1 MADRARKLSMVAQY
15 VSVLLDL
22 EDQSVKSTRMT
33 AIQTR
38 VSTEDSVLMELTVS
52 HVNAPKTHLGLESFA
67 MKVIVSIYNCSDE
80 NMACWGRGCNAFL
93 KSLKLSLCKDTQNL
107 K

>member
-1 MADRARKLSMVAQY
+1 MCLSVLPHHVSMADRARKLSMVAQY

-52 HVNAPKTHLGLESFA
+52 HVNAPRTHLGLESFA
-67 MKVIVSIYNCSDE
+67 MKVIVRNYNSFKE
-80 NMACWGRGCNAFL
+80 NMAC
-93 KSLKLSLCKDTQNL
+93 SIVT
-107 K
+107 